1 MKKLLSRIMA
11 GFLFACVSLSAYA
24 DSVSIETIHD
34 AATRK
39 NELSRQ
45 LLIMIYGDVVQN
57 PLNPTTQSL
66 IGELYGLFNAIIAG
80 LAFFWFIGITLRTT
94 VRTGHRGKL
103 FSNGHTLMAPVT
115 SLAGFMALVPTPSG
129 WSLSNL
135 VFLWTASVMG
145 VGSADL
151 LTDRAA
157 DAVMHGQSLVM
168 QPVSSLTVSAAR
180 GIYEMDLC
188 KYALNR
194 QQADMHGSHSSSTPE
209 MTEVKIDNG
218 NGIKITNGSA
228 VCGTARL
235 PSVAKVENSKFDFGV
250 PINTAP
256 IENAQKGAF
265 GTMLTTLDT
274 AASSFVG
281 SYREHQSNDSATIPD
296 SETVIQNAARAYED
310 KVNASVQAL
319 NNQDTIQ
326 SQVSTQLH
334 KYGWIS
340 LGAWYQTFATI
351 NNKTNDVAQMAPAV
365 TGPEVLGDNGTS
377 ALFSEVDTA
386 YRAQRQNSTYVPPAG
401 TPEELDSNKLAN
413 AKSPDSAIQSIVSM
427 HSISNYL
434 INMDFGTNEN
444 DESNQ
449 VNPLLKMKALGDY
462 TLGAAE
468 IGLTVF
474 TAAKTLEGW
483 KKGNSVGAWGVRLF
497 NAFSGAG
504 DIAFGFLNAISVPVY
519 FLLFMLFSIGFS
531 LSIFL
536 PFIPFIYW
544 LTACAS
550 WFTSVLIGTTAGSLW
565 AWTHIGGEEDKGSR
579 SAYGYIFLVDAAI
592 RPSLMVFGF
601 FFSSLVI
608 VAVGTLLNQL
618 FAPALANVQADSTT
632 GFVSLV
638 GILMIYSRL
647 CTTLASSVFSLQVYM
662 PDYVIAWLG
671 GREAAQLMNGAVES
685 TKNMFIGFG
694 SGASHAPNAKQ
705 LVPNKKASD
714 KDDGFKQ

>member
-1 MKKLLSRIMA
+1 MKKLISRIMA
-11 GFLFACVSLSAYA
+11 GFLFACVSLSVYA
-24 DSVSIETIHD
+24 DSVTIETIHD

-39 NELSRQ
+39 DELSRK

-129 WSLSNL
+129 WSISNL
-135 VFLWTASVMG
+135 VFLWTASIMG

-168 QPVSSLTVSAAR
+168 QPVASQTVSAAR

-194 QQADMHGSHSSSTPE
+194 QQADMHGSYSSSTPE
-209 MTEVKIDNG
+209 MAGINIDNG

-235 PSVAKVENSKFDFGV
+235 PSVAQVEASQFDFGV

-265 GTMLTTLDT
+265 RTMLSTLDT
-274 AASSFVG
+274 SAASFVN
-281 SYREHQSNDSATIPD
+281 SYREHQSNDSAAIPD
-296 SETVIQNAARAYED
+296 SETIIQNAARTYED
-310 KVNASVQAL
+310 TVNASVQEL

-334 KYGWIS
+334 TYGWIS

-365 TGPEVLGDNGTS
+365 TGPEALGDSGTS
-377 ALFSEVDTA
+377 ALFSEIDTA
-386 YRAQRQNSTYVPPAG
+386 YRAQRQNSTYVSPAG
-401 TPEELDSNKLAN
+401 TPEAPDGQKLSN
-413 AKSPDSAIQSIVSM
+413 AKTTDSVLKDLMPKSQKFTNFIAQ
-427 HSISNYL
+427 L
-434 INMDFGTNEN
+434 DFGSTPSDN
-444 DESNQ
+444 SNQ
-449 VNPLLKMKALGDY
+449 VNPLLKMKAVGDY
-462 TLGAAE
+462 TLGTAE
-468 IGLTVF
+468 VALTVF

-483 KKGNSVGAWGVRLF
+483 SKGKSAGAWGIRLF
-497 NAFSGAG
+497 NAFTGAG
-504 DIAFGFLNAISVPVY
+504 DIASGFLNAISVPVY

-618 FAPALANVQADSTT
+618 FAPALANVQADSVT
-632 GFVSLV
+632 GFVSFV

-685 TKNMFIGFG
+685 TKNMFLAFG

-705 LVPNKKASD
+705 LVPEEKGSD
-714 KDDGFKQ
+714 KDNGFK

>member
-1 MKKLLSRIMA
+1 MKKLISRIMA
-11 GFLFACVSLSAYA
+11 GFLFACVSLSVYA
-24 DSVSIETIHD
+24 DSVTIETIHD

-39 NELSRQ
+39 EELSRK

-129 WSLSNL
+129 WSISNL
-135 VFLWTASVMG
+135 VFLWTASIMG

-168 QPVSSLTVSAAR
+168 QPVASQTVSAAR

-194 QQADMHGSHSSSTPE
+194 QQADMHGSYSSSTPE
-209 MTEVKIDNG
+209 MAGENIDNG
-218 NGIKITNGSA
+218 NGIKVTNGSA

-235 PSVAKVENSKFDFGV
+235 PSVAQLEASQFDFGV

-265 GTMLTTLDT
+265 RTMLSTLDT
-274 AASSFVG
+274 SAASFVN
-281 SYREHQSNDSATIPD
+281 SYREHQSNDSAAIPD
-296 SETVIQNAARAYED
+296 SETIIQNAARTYED
-310 KVNASVQAL
+310 TVNASVQEL

-334 KYGWIS
+334 TYGWIS

-365 TGPEVLGDNGTS
+365 TGPEALGDSGTS
-377 ALFSEVDTA
+377 ALFSEIDTA

-401 TPEELDSNKLAN
+401 TPEQLDSNKLAN

-434 INMDFGTNEN
+434 INMDFGTNKN

-483 KKGNSVGAWGVRLF
+483 KKGNSVGAWGVRLL
-497 NAFSGAG
+497 NAFTGAG
-504 DIAFGFLNAISVPVY
+504 DVAFGFLNAISVPVY

-632 GFVSLV
+632 GFVSLI

-685 TKNMFIGFG
+685 TKNMFLAFG

-705 LVPNKKASD
+705 LVPEEKVSD
-714 KDDGFKQ
+714 KDNGFKQ